1 MLQCHIPSVFVPQTR
16 ILILSM
22 WLRWLTSVVTR
33 IQILETIPLVLIM
46 MVMIA
51 QSDRILS
58 TINSCLHMVSI
69 MSYTSSSLVI
79 HDGKKL
85 LVLIVRKFGTS
96 CLRSGVVLKQRMPG
110 GVRSMLLDFTI
121 HGHLYLRWTSP
132 TQDDIGAPAYF
143 ISYARRPNCGRVVV
157 SSLRYCVDWEVS
169 LLPYLLMVRSTKYN
183 IGVISEVVRMLT
195 LGSCWREWLRAR
207 QSSWFLVTA
216 TAAAVD
222 ALKPSLAYCC

>member
-1 MLQCHIPSVFVPQTR
+1 M
-16 ILILSM
+16 
-22 WLRWLTSVVTR
+22 VTR

-121 HGHLYLRWTSP
+121 HGHLYLR
-132 TQDDIGAPAYF
+132 
-143 ISYARRPNCGRVVV
+143 
-157 SSLRYCVDWEVS
+157 
-169 LLPYLLMVRSTKYN
+169 
-183 IGVISEVVRMLT
+183 
-195 LGSCWREWLRAR
+195 
-207 QSSWFLVTA
+207 
-216 TAAAVD
+216 
-222 ALKPSLAYCC
+222 